1 MMNPDPE
8 GTSLDV
14 TSLVQEMRHH
24 KETGSTDACIRG
36 KTMGYVSSNMI
47 NLNGPLTQIFI
58 GFLLAIIGCVLL
70 LDTPDLAQIS
80 YALFLIA
87 FILVALAVVTFFQE

>member
-1 MMNPDPE
+1 
-8 GTSLDV
+8 
-14 TSLVQEMRHH
+14 
-24 KETGSTDACIRG
+24 
-36 KTMGYVSSNMI
+36 MGYVSSNMI

-70 LDTPDLAQIS
+70 INSPELAQIS

-87 FILVALAVVTFFQE
+87 FILLALAVVTLFRE